1 MARQNRY
8 KLQTACPQCGC
19 SSVEHV
25 SHEEMMKRFGD
36 VPNIELECSE
46 CMARYTAD
54 RKTVCPE
61 WDAECRQRDSQ

>member
-1 MARQNRY
+1 
-8 KLQTACPQCGC
+8 
-19 SSVEHV
+19 
-25 SHEEMMKRFGD
+25 MMKRFGD